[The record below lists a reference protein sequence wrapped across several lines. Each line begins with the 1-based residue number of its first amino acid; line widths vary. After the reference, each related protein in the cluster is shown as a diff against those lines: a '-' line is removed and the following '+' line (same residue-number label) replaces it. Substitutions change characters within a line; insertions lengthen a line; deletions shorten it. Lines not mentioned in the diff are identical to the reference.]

1 MLLRVPELEEFERTP
16 SDQRRNVP
24 ARERAREQSRRQSW
38 GALLPLIKAKL
49 EGVASGITTLD
60 EEFLPDI
67 YLPHGQTVGE
77 FIQQSTHSSPSSTR
91 YESIATP
98 TVNKLAS
105 PILGRAARA
114 FLPHRTLNSRLRGMT
129 ARMRLPGLAPL

>member
-1 MLLRVPELEEFERTP
+1 MLLKVPELEEFERTP
-16 SDQRRNVP
+16 GDQRRNVP
-24 ARERAREQSRRQSW
+24 AQERAREQSRRQSW
-38 GALLPLIKAKL
+38 RALLPLIKAKL
-49 EGVASGITTLD
+49 EGVGSGITTLD